1 MLVALDALM
10 QVSISALQEIKSF
23 QRLRPLKY
31 IVRLVGFTFSPK
43 GMWPVPPFNVDVSQR
58 IPG

>member
-1 MLVALDALM
+1 M

-43 GMWPVPPFNVDVSQR
+43 GMWPVPPFNIDVTQH